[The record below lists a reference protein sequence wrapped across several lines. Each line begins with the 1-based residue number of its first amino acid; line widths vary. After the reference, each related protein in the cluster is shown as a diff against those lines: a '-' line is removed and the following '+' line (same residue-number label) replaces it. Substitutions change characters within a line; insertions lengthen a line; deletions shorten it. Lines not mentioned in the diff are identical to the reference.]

1 MKSWRSAVGL
11 LTTFPVSRG
20 RRPPDRLPAARGW
33 FPLVG
38 LLLGLLLATLDLL
51 LHWGHFELV
60 DSGEASP
67 RLFLS
72 AVLVAV
78 LVVLT
83 RALHLDGFMD
93 ACDALMGGDDP
104 AQRLRILKDPHAGAF
119 AVVGV
124 ACLLL
129 IKVTS
134 VAALAWP
141 GRTWVLILFPCL
153 SRWAMALAMEG
164 FVGREGRRHFY
175 LGSVATGVVTVI
187 LAGPGGLALMALAG
201 VVAWVIGAWS
211 TRLLGGMTGDVYGMV
226 NELAE
231 AAILVAAAM
240 VIGEGSTVLSFPLQL
255 PLNWLP

>member
-1 MKSWRSAVGL
+1 M
-11 LTTFPVSRG
+11 
-20 RRPPDRLPAARGW
+20 
-33 FPLVG
+33 
-38 LLLGLLLATLDLL
+38 LGLVLATLDLL
-51 LHWGHFELV
+51 LHWGHFALL
-60 DSGEASP
+60 DSGWGSP

-72 AVLVAV
+72 TVLIAV

-93 ACDALMGGDDP
+93 ACDALAGGADP

-134 VAALAWP
+134 LTALAWP

-153 SRWAMALAMEG
+153 SRWAMALAMEVFHYARTRGLGEG
-164 FVGREGRRHFY
+164 FVGKEGRRHFY
-175 LGSVATGVVTVI
+175 IGSVATGAVTVI
-187 LAGPGGLALMALAG
+187 LTGPGGLAFMALAG
-201 VVAWVIGAWS
+201 IAAWVTGAWS

-240 VIGEGSTVLSFPLQL
+240 VIGEGSTVLSFPLHI
-255 PLNWLP
+255 PLSWVS